1 METVVINLIGGPGA
15 GKSTFAHGLM
25 YELKVS
31 GIECEFAA
39 EYAKDVFFEENP
51 KKLDNQ
57 IYVFGKQL
65 QRLKRLEGKVD
76 VIVTDAPL
84 LHSIYY
90 DAKNRQ
96 TFRNLVLEEYNSFN
110 NLNVLLSRTHSYNPV
125 GRFQDEEGA
134 AAIHD
139 RLKEILEEN
148 SIEYLTLESVHKN
161 LTFVKNKIESYIKYA
176 NPWIV
181 KHGI

>member
-57 IYVFGKQL
+57 IYIFGKQL

-76 VIVTDAPL
+76 IIVTDAPL

-90 DAKNRQ
+90 DAKNRK
-96 TFRNLVLEEYNSFN
+96 TFRSLVLEEFNSFK
-110 NLNVLLSRTHSYNPV
+110 NLNILL
-125 GRFQDEEGA
+125 A
-134 AAIHD
+134 APEAGTNF
-139 RLKEILEEN
+139 LSFN
-148 SIEYLTLESVHKN
+148 
-161 LTFVKNKIESYIKYA
+161 
-176 NPWIV
+176 
-181 KHGI
+181 